1 METQTFVEQRNITP
15 DTCAVSA
22 AVDIIG
28 DRWSLLI
35 LRDVFFGVRRFEDFH
50 SGLGIS
56 RSVLTARLAS
66 LVEAGVLRRK
76 PYQAEAD
83 RTRFEYRPTRA
94 GVELLPSV
102 VALMRWGA
110 RNAMNS
116 PPAMSTRHAD
126 CGAEVDAVLRCRAGH
141 VVAPS
146 EMETHTLGR
155 AQIAGSK

>member
-1 METQTFVEQRNITP
+1 MQEIVETRHVTP
-15 DTCAVSA
+15 DTCAVYA

-50 SGLGIS
+50 TGLGIS
-56 RSVLTARLAS
+56 RSVLTSRLAT
-66 LVEAGVLRRK
+66 LVDAGLLRRK

-116 PPAMSTRHAD
+116 PPAMSTRHAN

-141 VVAPS
+141 TVEPS
-146 EMETHTLGR
+146 EMEAHTLGR
-155 AQIAGSK
+155 AQTVGSE